1 MANKLIY
8 TIGREFGSGGRK
20 VGKKLSEEL
29 GIPFYDKELLEIA
42 AKESGF
48 NEELFKN
55 ADEKPNKFFFYSS
68 VMANYP
74 VANTMLGYNELSLTD
89 QLFLIQSQTIR
100 NLAEKGPCVI
110 IGRCADYVLRDR
122 IDAVSVFIT
131 ADLDSRIDRAINVYE
146 VNEKKAKDVCLKSDK
161 NRASYYNSFTDSKW
175 GAANTY
181 DLTLDSSSIGL
192 SGCVK
197 QIISFGD
204 IYSEYIK
211 TGKHIE

>member
-1 MANKLIY
+1 MAKSIIY

-20 VGKKLSEEL
+20 VGSMLAEKL
-29 GIPFYDKELLEIA
+29 GIPFYDKELLELA

-48 NEELFKN
+48 NEELFKK

-74 VANTMLGYNELSLTD
+74 VANTMLGYNELSLND

-122 IDAVSVFIT
+122 DDAISIFIT
-131 ADLDSRIDRAINVYE
+131 ADLESRTERAIKVYE
-146 VNEKKAKDVCLKSDK
+146 VDEKKARDVCIKSDK
-161 NRASYYNSFTDSKW
+161 NRASYYNSFTDGKW
-175 GAANTY
+175 GFASNY
-181 DLTLDSSSIGL
+181 DLTLDSASIGL
-192 SGCVK
+192 KGCVK

-204 IYSEYIK
+204 IYAEYLKEEKSI
-211 TGKHIE
+211 H